1 MIDVAAAILFDEKGR
16 VLICQRSSGDCAGL
30 WEFPGGKRE
39 INEGWTEC
47 LERECREELGVQ
59 IEVGELYDDFCY
71 AYPQKTI
78 HFRFYRAKIVA
89 GEILRHVHSS
99 IVWVAK
105 RDLNGFVFCPA
116 DERLIERLSA
126 EDD

>member
-16 VLICQRSSGDCAGL
+16 ILICLRSSGDCAGL
-30 WEFPGGKRE
+30 WDFPGGQRE

-59 IEVGELYDDFCY
+59 IEVDELYDEFCY
-71 AYPQKTI
+71 AYPQKMI
-78 HFRFYRAKIVA
+78 HFRFYRAKIVV
-89 GEILRHVHSS
+89 GEILRNVHSS

-105 RDLNGFVFCPA
+105 RDLNCFVFCPA

-126 EDD
+126 END

>member
-1 MIDVAAAILFDEKGR
+1 MIDVAAAILFDENGR
-16 VLICQRSSGDCAGL
+16 ILICQRSLGDCAGL

-39 INEGWTEC
+39 INEEWTEC

-59 IEVGELYDDFCY
+59 IEVDELYDEFCY
-71 AYPQKTI
+71 AYPQKMI
-78 HFRFYRAKIVA
+78 HFRFYRAKIVV
-89 GEILRHVHSS
+89 GEILRNVHSS

-105 RDLNGFVFCPA
+105 RDLNCFVFCPA

-126 EDD
+126 END